1 MKKRILALTLT
12 LALVLPCF
20 GVVQAAQFSDFSSSH
35 WAYDAVM
42 TLVEDGT
49 INGFTDGTF
58 RPNATVSRAQFVKM
72 IGKGTEI
79 SNATYTDVSPDEWYY
94 EYVITSGLD
103 PISAEKFEPDTPIT
117 RNDVVNLLWK
127 RNGSGEV
134 ENAPVIITSQGTNP
148 TAVGWVYAKGIMMG
162 DDYINL
168 RLNDSLTRAEAAA
181 LIVRARNN
189 VNAKNVDFVA
199 NMNDKELKVVYD
211 SLNLFDDK
219 AYEPNATVTNGEL
232 AHMAIRLAEGRHKV
246 MYTNFSCE
254 IPFEH
259 KYAQSLDAY
268 GKYCIGED
276 KINKTYIN
284 KAATGADAAVAIAFG
299 LFKTSMT
306 YLEFGDM
313 NDYYTDISSVGNEK
327 VNKYLTLAYNSGL
340 SLYGDGRINANK
352 PITLRELTTLLM
364 QADSVSGF
372 NRVNTFADRK
382 GFANYKINTNFAAY
396 PSNANKYAVIFSGI
410 DKDVYQTEFVT
421 YANGDN
427 FGVPKVMYDRARDF
441 KEVYNN
447 MVEHI
452 AKPLNNK
459 GEKIKITYYPSM
471 VVDNGNGITTRVKID
486 VIDVTDGI
494 NLGSLIPVDA
504 KVKDITL
511 TDGMSIYVDIES
523 GEKLSSVYY
532 TSEKAFINKI
542 VKVVK

>member
-12 LALVLPCF
+12 LALVLTCF

-103 PISAEKFEPDTPIT
+103 PISADKFEPDTPIT

-134 ENAPVIITSQGTNP
+134 KNAPVIITSQGTNP

-364 QADSVSGF
+364 QCF
-372 NRVNTFADRK
+372 R
-382 GFANYKINTNFAAY
+382 I
-396 PSNANKYAVIFSGI
+396 
-410 DKDVYQTEFVT
+410 
-421 YANGDN
+421 
-427 FGVPKVMYDRARDF
+427 
-441 KEVYNN
+441 
-447 MVEHI
+447 
-452 AKPLNNK
+452 
-459 GEKIKITYYPSM
+459 
-471 VVDNGNGITTRVKID
+471 
-486 VIDVTDGI
+486 
-494 NLGSLIPVDA
+494 
-504 KVKDITL
+504 
-511 TDGMSIYVDIES
+511 
-523 GEKLSSVYY
+523 
-532 TSEKAFINKI
+532 
-542 VKVVK
+542 

>member
-103 PISAEKFEPDTPIT
+103 PISADKFEPDTPIT

-447 MVEHI
+447 MVEQI

-523 GEKLSSVYY
+523 GEKLSSVY
-532 TSEKAFINKI
+532 
-542 VKVVK
+542 